1 VVGTVVSVDSS
12 AHSFVI
18 REASGAHVTVDVT
31 SSTAYKVGG
40 GASTTFASLRPGES
54 VAVIGAS
61 SPRAET
67 AAIVVIGK
75 ASPGAA
81 GGGVG
86 VGFPGG
92 FAHGTFGTV
101 VSVDASGHSFEL
113 KPAKGAQLKVVVTSS
128 TTFRDRSDSSAGLA
142 QVKKGES
149 VAVLGTTS
157 KGVETSKT
165 VIIGLPGGVGVGFP
179 GGFAHGTFGTVVSV
193 DASGHSFELKPAKG
207 AQLKVVVTSSTTFRD
222 RSDSS
227 AGLAQVKKGESVAV
241 LGTTSKGVET
251 SKTVI
256 IGLPGGAGG
265 FPRPTAS

>member
-1 VVGTVVSVDSS
+1 MERTRPGVPFRRVAVLVVTAATAGALAGTGVAGAAVRPKVAIASAGSAGVVGTVVSVDSS

-40 GASTTFASLRPGES
+40 GASATFASLRPGES

-157 KGVETSKT
+157 KGVET
-165 VIIGLPGGVGVGFP
+165 
-179 GGFAHGTFGTVVSV
+179 A
-193 DASGHSFELKPAKG
+193 
-207 AQLKVVVTSSTTFRD
+207 
-222 RSDSS
+222 
-227 AGLAQVKKGESVAV
+227 
-241 LGTTSKGVET
+241 
-251 SKTVI
+251 KTVI